1 MTDRK
6 ERLAA
11 RKQGRLDPG
20 AFLKV
25 ADAFIDV
32 ANRKNQTVLAT
43 ELSMAFLYA
52 ASRYNAHVAKNVLEV
67 EAHEDFVQDLVK
79 TFTEMLRQNLADPE
93 L

>member
-6 ERLAA
+6 ERLAG
-11 RKQGRLDPG
+11 RKEGKLDPA

-43 ELSMAFLYA
+43 DLSMAFLYA
-52 ASRYNAHVAKNVLEV
+52 ASRYNAHVAKNILEV
-67 EAHEDFVQDLVK
+67 ETHEDFVQDLVK
-79 TFTEMLRQNLADPE
+79 TFAEMVRQNLADPDV
-93 L
+93 

>member
-6 ERLAA
+6 ERLAD
-11 RKQGRLDPG
+11 RKAGKLDPA

-43 ELSMAFLYA
+43 DLSMAFLFA
-52 ASRYNAHVAKNVLEV
+52 ASRYNAHVAKNILEV
-67 EAHEDFVQDLVK
+67 ETHEDFVQDLVK
-79 TFTEMLRQNLADPE
+79 TFTEMVRQNLADPE
-93 L
+93 V

>member
-1 MTDRK
+1 MTNRK
-6 ERLAA
+6 ERRAE
-11 RKQGRLDPG
+11 RKQGKLNPD

-25 ADAFIDV
+25 ADEFIEV

-43 ELSMAFLYA
+43 DLSMAFLFA

-67 EAHEDFVQDLVK
+67 ETHEDFVQDAVK
-79 TFTEMLRQNLADPE
+79 SFTEMLRQNLADPE

>member
-6 ERLAA
+6 ERLAD
-11 RKQGRLDPG
+11 RKAGKLDPT

-32 ANRKNQTVLAT
+32 ANRKNKTVLAT

-52 ASRYNAHVAKNVLEV
+52 ASRYNAHVAKNILEV
-67 EAHEDFVQDLVK
+67 EKHEDFVQDVVK
-79 TFTEMLRQNLADPE
+79 SFTEMLRQNLADPE

>member
-6 ERLAA
+6 ERLAG
-11 RKQGRLDPG
+11 RKEGKLDPA

-43 ELSMAFLYA
+43 DLSMAFLYA
-52 ASRYNAHVAKNVLEV
+52 ASRYNAHVAKNILEV
-67 EAHEDFVQDLVK
+67 ETHEDFVRDVVK
-79 TFTEMLRQNLADPE
+79 NFTEMLRQNLADPE

>member
-6 ERLAA
+6 ARLAA
-11 RKQGRLDPG
+11 RKEGKLDTA

-43 ELSMAFLYA
+43 ELSMAFLFA

-67 EAHEDFVQDLVK
+67 ETHEDFVQDLVK
-79 TFTEMLRQNLADPE
+79 TFTEMLRQNLADPD

>member
-6 ERLAA
+6 KRLAG
-11 RKQGRLDPG
+11 RKEGKLDPA

-43 ELSMAFLYA
+43 DLSMAFLFA

-67 EAHEDFVQDLVK
+67 EVHEDFVQDAVK
-79 TFTEMLRQNLADPE
+79 SFTEMLRQNLADPE
-93 L
+93 V

>member
-1 MTDRK
+1 MADRK

-11 RKQGRLDPG
+11 RKAGKLDTT

-32 ANRKNQTVLAT
+32 ANRKNRTVLAT

-67 EAHEDFVQDLVK
+67 ETHEDFVQDMVK
-79 TFTEMLRQNLADPE
+79 NYTEMLRQNLADPK